1 MKKAILVVAFVL
13 VPVSTWGDT
22 LCPDGTQAACL
33 KSGDKIC
40 SSDSQCVDEDAACYA
55 EAPCAASGG
64 FICAA
69 EYRAVVDENERT
81 VGKYK
86 ELVSENTRMR
96 VKRLERKNCVLN
108 AARLEDA
115 RKCVR

>member
-1 MKKAILVVAFVL
+1 MKKVILIVAFVL
-13 VPVSTWGDT
+13 APVSTWGDT
-22 LCPDGTQAACL
+22 LCPEGTQAACL

-40 SSDSQCVDEDAACYA
+40 SGESQCVDENAVCYA

-81 VGKYK
+81 VKKYK
-86 ELVSENTRMR
+86 ELTAENVKLR
-96 VKRLERKNCVLN
+96 VQRLEQKNCVLN
-108 AARLEDA
+108 APGLEA
-115 RKCVR
+115 AKRCVR